1 MDTYPRIAKN
11 LDLAWLPDKSRIVAY
26 NISNET
32 VVAVLTVKEGVFL
45 SQLDGEVDPDDV
57 GEFTQRERF
66 RMLSKFASKGL
77 LENDEKFKVPRKG
90 WGTVGI
96 SIPTPVLN
104 KTKSNIGL
112 CLYCLAVRYFWVPL
126 SIVCGIIAVFDLN
139 GHFLGDYDPS
149 RFDMIVI
156 VGIAL
161 VLHELSH
168 IAAAHYCWIPTNA
181 VGVGLYHFIPCA
193 FIRCDLLNY
202 APPSI
207 RRKVSIAGPTANIA
221 LAGICYILYA
231 LIGHDV
237 LFWVSMESLI
247 LGMVNFLPFPGL
259 DGNKFLS
266 SFASKGESV
275 LSISNIDFIA
285 VGGCVAAEFATYV
298 CAKMMPL
305 WLAFVATEVVMLV
318 VAMAVSSNAIANF
331 FLWGWICALP
341 IGHSMADLFCTL
353 DYTSPFRNIFIRVLT
368 VIVAAA
374 FSNLS
379 VAIVNYFVE
388 DM

>member
-32 VVAVLTVKEGVFL
+32 VIAVLTVKEGVFL
-45 SQLDGEVDPDDV
+45 SQLDGKVDPDDV

-66 RMLSKFASKGL
+66 RMLSKFASKEL

-90 WGTVGI
+90 LGTVGI
-96 SIPTPVLN
+96 SIPTPALN

-139 GHFLGDYDPS
+139 DHFLGDYDPS

-193 FIRCDLLNY
+193 FIRCDLLSY

-237 LFWVSMESLI
+237 LFWASLENLV
-247 LGMVNFLPFPGL
+247 LGMINLLPLPGL
-259 DGNKFLS
+259 DGNTFLS
-266 SFASKGESV
+266 TFPSKGTSA
-275 LSISNIDFIA
+275 LSLSNIDVVA
-285 VGGCVAAEFATYV
+285 VGGGIVAVFASYMCT
-298 CAKMMPL
+298 KILPL
-305 WLAFVATEVVMLV
+305 WLAFVAVEIVMLV
-318 VAMAVSSNAIANF
+318 VALVVSENPIANF
-331 FLWGWICALP
+331 FTWGWICALP
-341 IGHSMADLFCTL
+341 VGFNLVDWLCTI
-353 DYTSPFRNIFIRVLT
+353 DYTLPFRKICVIAVT

-379 VAIVNYFVE
+379 VAVLNFFID